1 MTRVNVLATIKKNF
15 MQYSSSMKNDLNT
28 RSNPNKFC
36 FFYHDPHYGEKYHT
50 LAKEI
55 KKTNLKW

>member
-1 MTRVNVLATIKKNF
+1 